1 MKQEPWPARAGNP
14 RPSGRGEVNP
24 AEQHAFAVASE
35 YLAGDQKPPL
45 GVIVTLAETVHRLI
59 TEPPAAAL
67 EPAGEP
73 LTAVQCDR
81 LRREVAEWDGA
92 LSAVRLALD
101 LTAALDD
108 ADRGI
113 IAAGREA
120 LKVLSGEEVQG
131 RSNEDEPPR
140 PAD

>member
-1 MKQEPWPARAGNP
+1 MNAQIPFAPLTPESLARLT
-14 RPSGRGEVNP
+14 P

-35 YLAGDQKPPL
+35 YLAGSQKPPL
-45 GVIVTLAETVHRLI
+45 GVIVTLAETIRRLI

-73 LTAVQCDR
+73 LTPAQCER